1 MIGKEKGI
9 TADVLNDNKK
19 AMAQEANLR
28 QEFMNKGYSQADAT
42 KQANYTINVLKA
54 QNGVAHN
61 LEKVET
67 ASAGA
72 KPKEVKPPQE
82 KPPRQIRTK

>member
-1 MIGKEKGI
+1 
-9 TADVLNDNKK
+9 
-19 AMAQEANLR
+19 MAQEANLR

-61 LEKVET
+61 LT
-67 ASAGA
+67 
-72 KPKEVKPPQE
+72 KPSNSENKSKESK
-82 KPPRQIRTK
+82 K